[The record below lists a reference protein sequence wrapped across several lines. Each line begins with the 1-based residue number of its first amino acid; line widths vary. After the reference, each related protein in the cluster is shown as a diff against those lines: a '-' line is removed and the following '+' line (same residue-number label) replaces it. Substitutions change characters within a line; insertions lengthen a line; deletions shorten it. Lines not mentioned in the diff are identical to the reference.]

1 MPGVTRPERTPQAL
15 LREWREGDP
24 SLQAAVL
31 AAAIAAQL
39 RAALVRRGAASLVVS
54 GGRTPVLMFAHLA
67 RHALDWPRVHITLA
81 DERWVGSDDAAS
93 NEGLVRATLLRGAAA
108 QARFQGLKNAAVTPA
123 AGAVQAWE
131 ALSALPRPFDVVV
144 LGMGEDGHTAS
155 LFPGDP
161 QLAAA
166 LDASAPPGCLEMH
179 SPAAPQLRLSLN
191 LAALLDARRIF
202 IQILGAQKWQVYQ
215 RARAAGE
222 EAELPIRAI
231 FRHSTVPVD
240 VYWCPDA
247 GGSAAP

>member
-1 MPGVTRPERTPQAL
+1 
-15 LREWREGDP
+15 
-24 SLQAAVL
+24 
-31 AAAIAAQL
+31 
-39 RAALVRRGAASLVVS
+39 VS
-54 GGRTPVLMFAHLA
+54 GGRTPALMFAHLA
-67 RHALDWPRVHITLA
+67 RHALDWPRIHITIA
-81 DERWVGSDDAAS
+81 DERWVGSDDPAS

-131 ALSALPRPFDVVV
+131 ALGALPRPFDVVV

-202 IQILGAQKWQVYQ
+202 IQILVRKNGRSTSA
-215 RARAAGE
+215 RARRGKRPSCRSGPFSGTARSRSMCTGVRTPAGAPPRE
-222 EAELPIRAI
+222 
-231 FRHSTVPVD
+231 
-240 VYWCPDA
+240 
-247 GGSAAP
+247 GS